1 MSPELTARVAE
12 VALLLRRG
20 GVVAYPTE
28 TFYGLGALVTEPE
41 ALRRLAGAKLRE
53 GGKPLPLIAGDLAQ
67 VEAVASL
74 AAPLA
79 RALAGSFW
87 PGALTLV
94 LPAAPGLDPLV
105 RGGDGTVAIRVPGS
119 EVARALALAAGAPLV
134 STSANFAGEPPPA
147 SPGDLSAA
155 LLARLDGV
163 LDAGP
168 APGGVPSTIVV
179 VSGDTVRLLRAGAVP
194 WPQVE
199 AVAGR

>member
-1 MSPELTARVAE
+1 MSPELAARVAE
-12 VALLLRRG
+12 VARLLRQG

-28 TFYGLGALVTEPE
+28 TFYGLGALVTHPE
-41 ALRRLAGAKLRE
+41 ALRRLAGAKLRP
-53 GGKPLPLIAGDLAQ
+53 GGQPLPLIAGDLAQ
-67 VEAVASL
+67 VEGVASL
-74 AAPLA
+74 SAPLA
-79 RALAGSFW
+79 RALAGRFW

-105 RGGDGTVAIRVPGS
+105 RGGDGTVAIRIPGS

-134 STSANFAGEPPPA
+134 STSANLAGEPPPA
-147 SPGDLSAA
+147 AASELSPILRAQ
-155 LLARLDGV
+155 LDAV

-168 APGGVPSTIVV
+168 TPGGVPSTIVA

-199 AVAGR
+199 AATAR

>member
-1 MSPELTARVAE
+1 VSPELTARVAE
-12 VALLLRRG
+12 VALLLRGG
-20 GVVAYPTE
+20 GVVVYPTE
-28 TFYGLGALVTEPE
+28 TFYGLGALVTHPE
-41 ALRRLAGAKLRE
+41 ALRRLAGAKLRADR
-53 GGKPLPLIAGDLAQ
+53 KPLPLIAGDLAQ
-67 VEAVASL
+67 VESVASL

-94 LPAAPGLDPLV
+94 LPATSGVDPHV
-105 RGGDGTVAIRVPGS
+105 RGSDGTVAIRIPGS
-119 EVARALALAAGAPLV
+119 ELARALALAAGAPLV
-134 STSANFAGEPPPA
+134 STSANLAGEPPPA
-147 SPGDLSAA
+147 SPGELSAA

-168 APGGVPSTIVV
+168 TPGGLPSTIVA

-194 WPQVE
+194 WTQVE

>member
-1 MSPELTARVAE
+1 VSPELTARVAE

-20 GVVAYPTE
+20 GIVAYPTE
-28 TFYGLGALVTEPE
+28 TFYGLGALVTQPA
-41 ALRRLAGAKLRE
+41 ALRRLAGAKLRAD
-53 GGKPLPLIAGDLAQ
+53 GKPLPLIAGDLAQ

-79 RALAGSFW
+79 RALARSFW

-94 LPAAPGLDPLV
+94 LPAAPGLDPHV
-105 RGGDGTVAIRVPGS
+105 RGGDGTVAIRIPGS

-134 STSANFAGEPPPA
+134 STSANLAGEPPPA
-147 SPGDLSAA
+147 SPGELSAT

-168 APGGVPSTIVV
+168 APGGVPSTIVA

>member
-1 MSPELTARVAE
+1 VSPELAARVAE
-12 VALLLRRG
+12 VARLLRQG

-28 TFYGLGALVTEPE
+28 TFYGLGALVTHPE
-41 ALRRLAGAKLRE
+41 ALRRLAGAKLRP
-53 GGKPLPLIAGDLAQ
+53 GGQPLPLIAGDLAQ
-67 VEAVASL
+67 VEGVASL
-74 AAPLA
+74 SEPLA
-79 RALAGSFW
+79 RALAGRFW

-105 RGGDGTVAIRVPGS
+105 RAGDGTVAIRIPGS

-134 STSANFAGEPPPA
+134 STSANVAGEPPPA
-147 SPGDLSAA
+147 AAGELSPILR
-155 LLARLDGV
+155 ARLDAV

-168 APGGVPSTIVV
+168 TPGGVPSTIVA

-199 AVAGR
+199 AAAAR